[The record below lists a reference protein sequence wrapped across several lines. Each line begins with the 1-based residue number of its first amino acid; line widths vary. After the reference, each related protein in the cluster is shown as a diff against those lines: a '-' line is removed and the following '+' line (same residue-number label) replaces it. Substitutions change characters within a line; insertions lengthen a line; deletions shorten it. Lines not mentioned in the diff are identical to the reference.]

1 MPQTYGFEQTR
12 ERRIPELG
20 AVLHEYTHAKSG
32 ARLCWLERADENKSF
47 CAAFRTLPY
56 DDSGVFHILEH
67 SVLCG
72 SEQFPVKEPFVE
84 LMKGSLNTF
93 LNALTY
99 PDKTCYP
106 VSSRNDQDFL
116 NLMHVYLDAVFFP
129 RIHEK
134 PEIFQQ
140 EGWHYELQDGVL
152 TRSGVVLNEMKGS
165 FADPDTLLA
174 NALTRALF
182 PDTPYRFV
190 SGGDPEAI
198 PTLTYEAFTA
208 AHKRFYHPSNA
219 YLLLDGSVDLS
230 RCLALLDSYL
240 SRFTAIFPDTDIR
253 PQTPVCPPRETIEYP
268 LPAGEPAE
276 TRWKLGQ
283 GYVIGTSQDAQT
295 LFAAQVLCDVLC
307 GSNHAPLC
315 RAVLETG
322 LAEDVT
328 LSCDDECLQPMLL
341 LQVQNFRRD
350 DLPAIEQT
358 IRRTLTDL
366 CEQGLDREQIEASL
380 ASFEFRLRERDYGT
394 MPRGLV
400 FSLEILS
407 SWLYGGDP
415 AALLGFGPVFGQLR
429 QAIGTGYYEA
439 LLRRLLLS
447 CDHTASILM
456 QPSATCGEAR
466 QAREKEAL
474 AAVLQTLSAQQQ
486 DEIRA
491 RQTRLAALQQ
501 EPDSPEALATIPHV
515 CLSDLPRDP
524 APVPTELREDGSV
537 IIHDLQTDGIVYTT
551 AYFAADDLTPE
562 ELPYLTLLRS
572 VLSQLPAG
580 EMDAQ
585 ELQKQLRQA
594 IGTGY
599 YEALLRRLLLGCD
612 HTASILMQ
620 PSATCGEARQA
631 REKEALAAVL
641 QTLSAQQQDEIRAQ
655 QSRLAALQQEPDSPE
670 ALATIPHVQLSD
682 LPRDPAPVPTELRE
696 DGQMIIHDLQTD
708 GIVYTTA
715 YFAADDLTPEE
726 LPYLTLLRSVLS
738 QLPAGEMDAQELQK
752 QLRLRLGS
760 FSVGVSPITQLR
772 DPQAYR
778 LYATASCSALGS
790 KLPEALSLAAAIL
803 TKTDFTNRGKL
814 LEILRQLRDGLQQQ
828 IVSSGSSFAMLRAS
842 AALNAA
848 GACTERSGG
857 VDFYRW
863 LCALER
869 EFDARADACIAALQ
883 RLCEKLFVTARLR
896 LSLTGG
902 TEDDRQTVLRVLRE
916 ALPAGQAPGPAH
928 PAPLL
933 PIRREGIVIPSE
945 VSFTAVCGDVHAYS
959 GALRIACRAASLGH
973 YWNEIRVQGGAYGT
987 GLLLRDTGL
996 ATAYTYRD
1004 PDCARSRGA
1013 IGRTAAYLAAA
1024 ASEPQEANIIGAIS
1038 DAEPLLLPRLQGAVA
1053 DTWLLKG
1060 MTQADRC
1067 RLRHEMLDTLPE
1079 QLAACGAQIGRAL
1092 DEGVVCVLGPR
1103 TQLEACGDLDVQE
1116 L

>member
-219 YLLLDGSVDLS
+219 YLLLDGSVDLR

-415 AALLGFGPVFGQLR
+415 AALLGFGPVFEQLR

-439 LLRRLLLS
+439 LLRRLLLG

-491 RQTRLAALQQ
+491 RQTCLAALQQ

-585 ELQKQLRQA
+585 ELQKQLR
-594 IGTGY
+594 
-599 YEALLRRLLLGCD
+599 LKLG
-612 HTASILMQ
+612 SL
-620 PSATCGEARQA
+620 SAT
-631 REKEALAAVL
+631 LAPYS
-641 QTLSAQQQDEIRAQ
+641 QY
-655 QSRLAALQQEPDSPE
+655 
-670 ALATIPHVQLSD
+670 H
-682 LPRDPAPVPTELRE
+682 APQR
-696 DGQMIIHDLQTD
+696 
-708 GIVYTTA
+708 
-715 YFAADDLTPEE
+715 
-726 LPYLTLLRSVLS
+726 
-738 QLPAGEMDAQELQK
+738 
-752 QLRLRLGS
+752 
-760 FSVGVSPITQLR
+760 
-772 DPQAYR
+772 YR
-778 LYATASCSALGS
+778 LYAAVSFSALES
-790 KLPEALSLAAAIL
+790 KLPEAVRLAAQIL
-803 TKTDFTNRGKL
+803 TGTDFSDKGKL
-814 LEILRQLRDGLQQQ
+814 LELIRQQRDSLQQQ
-828 IVSSGSSFAMLRAS
+828 IVNSGSSAAMLRAS

-848 GACTERSGG
+848 SACSERCSG
-857 VDFYRW
+857 VSYYRW
-863 LCALER
+863 LRELEQN
-869 EFDARADACIAALQ
+869 FDARADTLIETL
-883 RLCEKLFVTARLR
+883 RMLCETLFVTARMR
-896 LSLTGG
+896 LSVTGG
-902 TEDDRQTVLRVLRE
+902 GRQSAGLVQAGLHE
-916 ALPAGQAPGPAH
+916 ALPAGSAPG
-928 PAPLL
+928 APQQAQLL
-933 PIRREGIVIPSE
+933 PALREGIVIPSE
-945 VSFTAVCGDVHAYS
+945 VSFTAVCGDVRAYS
-959 GALRIACRAASLGH
+959 GDLRIACRAASLGH

-987 GLLLRDTGL
+987 GLLVRETGL
-996 ATAYTYRD
+996 VCAYTYRD
-1004 PDCARSRGA
+1004 PDCRRSRGA
-1013 IGRTAAYLAAA
+1013 IGRTAAYLEAAA
-1024 ASEPQEANIIGAIS
+1024 ASGEAQDVNIIGAIS
-1038 DAEPLLLPRLQGAVA
+1038 DAEPLLSPRLQGAVA

-1060 MTQADRC
+1060 LTMDDR
-1067 RLRHEMLDTLPE
+1067 RRMRHELLDAGPAS
-1079 QLAACGAQIGRAL
+1079 LAACAGTIGGAL
-1092 DEGVVCVLGPR
+1092 DTGVICVLGPR
-1103 TQLEACGDLDVQE
+1103 TQLEACGDLE
-1116 L
+1116 LHGL